1 MEINTDDEDEKNE
14 NNLLEKKLNVKQI
27 IRKLTDQALIRLI
40 EVSINEMVVFEV
52 TGLQKGI
59 FGSSSNN

>member
-1 MEINTDDEDEKNE
+1 MESNTDDDDEKNE

>member
-1 MEINTDDEDEKNE
+1 MESNTDDEDEKNE